1 MSDSMFPEVV
11 LPVKPIVEPHL
22 NGPHDED
29 GDPIVSESA
38 MIKKYNRE
46 AEQISDEI
54 IIDLNSTEVSSD
66 EDDLMPEPAK
76 KQPLKTEEVFKT
88 RPKNEIPEGIPV
100 VTPVK
105 KKKRVLTDKQKEALR
120 LGREKA
126 KVTKARKKQERLD
139 AQKQDQEFKELKVK
153 KKKQDL
159 ESLRK
164 DIDPKH
170 SEERAPPEMK
180 WGSKEDFDKAVNEA
194 VIQGINGYDTLRKTR
209 KVKKQKE
216 QAKAKSEAKVFQD
229 ISRATRKPNPD
240 DIWNVCFQ

>member
-1 MSDSMFPEVV
+1 MSDSMFPEMV
-11 LPVKPIVEPHL
+11 PPPKPIIVEPEEKEPQI
-22 NGPHDED
+22 NP
-29 GDPIVSESA
+29 SA
-38 MIKKYNRE
+38 MIKKYNKE

-54 IIDLNSTEVSSD
+54 IIDLDSTEVSSD

-88 RPKNEIPEGIPV
+88 PHNNDIPEGIPV
-100 VTPVK
+100 VAPVK

-126 KVTKARKKQERLD
+126 KITKARKKQERLD

-153 KKKQDL
+153 KKKKDL

-164 DIDPKH
+164 DVDPTH
-170 SEERAPPEMK
+170 SQERAPPEMT
-180 WGSKEDFDKAVNEA
+180 WGSKEDFDKAVNKA
-194 VIQGINGYDTLRKTR
+194 VIEGINGYDNLRKSR
-209 KVKKQKE
+209 KVQKQKAE
-216 QAKAKSEAKVFQD
+216 AKAKSEAKVFQD

-240 DIWNVCFQ
+240 DVWNVCFQ